1 MKGGTSITDVVV
13 GFFLLSLIFI
23 LVERVLGRRR
33 GQPWLRRGWAVDVMY
48 WFFSPLVTGAL
59 ARLMLIAPVL
69 VLLWAGVARGEDFR
83 LGQYHGFGPVARQPV
98 WLQIIEIYLMFDF
111 IGYWTHRFFHRRRWW
126 PFHAVHHSSED
137 LDWLSGVRIHPVNE
151 LLSKFCQVTPF
162 LLLGFNP
169 FVTLSTAPFFTF
181 HAIFVH
187 AAVDWNLGHSAA
199 SSSRRSFTGGIIR
212 RIARRGT
219 KTLAACSRSGTGSS
233 ARIICLGIAGRKIS
247 ASPRIFRKDFWDKWG
262 GHLSSCSRTKRLRSL
277 RRGRPRSRMSR
288 RPHERSSV

>member
-187 AAVDWNLGHSAA
+187 AAVDWNLGPL
-199 SSSRRSFTGGIIR
+199 RGIIVSPVFHR
-212 RIARRGT
+212 WHHSKDR
-219 KTLAACSRSGTGSS
+219 AAWDKNFGGLF
-233 ARIICLGIAGRKIS
+233 A
-247 ASPRIFRKDFWDKWG
+247 FWD
-262 GHLSSCSRTKRLRSL
+262 RLFGTYYMPRDRWPENFGVPEDFPKGFL
-277 RRGRPRSRMSR
+277 GQMGRPFIQLLANQTVEKSPPRPPAE
-288 RPHERSSV
+288 PHEPPAS